1 MATNKNN
8 VRDWFKSLRG
18 TIEEKVS
25 GIGKKI
31 SNAPNDYV
39 ERVINPETEKDQKL
53 AEFDTKI
60 SEVLDT
66 INDKYEGIRDKI
78 ISNDKLRTIAVAV
91 CEKLIDKANPK
102 KDTPFT
108 LSVSI
113 LTKLENSLEL
123 RDAKYGETFSDEKLR
138 ILGEK
143 LLQHPDF
150 EQKGQDLLDGLEKD
164 NVYEL
169 DVSQEEELKSKTQE
183 VDNTPKNEGRKVQI
197 LKNAE
202 ISFGSGDPT
211 QENEEEQ
218 ERSM

>member
-8 VRDWFKSLRG
+8 VRDWFKSVRG

-25 GIGKKI
+25 GIGAKI
-31 SNAPNDYV
+31 SNAPDDYV

-60 SEVLDT
+60 SEVLKT
-66 INDKYEGIRDKI
+66 INDKYEVIRDKI
-78 ISNDKLRTIAVAV
+78 ISNDKLRTVAVAV

-102 KDTPFT
+102 KDTAFT

-113 LTKLENSLEL
+113 LTKLEDSLEL
-123 RDAKYGETFSDEKLR
+123 RDDKYGETISEDKLR

-150 EQKGQDLLDGLEKD
+150 EQKGQDLLDSLEKD
-164 NVYEL
+164 NSNEL
-169 DVSQEEELKSKTQE
+169 D
-183 VDNTPKNEGRKVQI
+183 I
-197 LKNAE
+197 NAE
-202 ISFGSGDPT
+202 LIRSHY
-211 QENEEEQ
+211 EEEEQ